1 MKLGFALLLRRRY
14 RPVRRRS
21 VSSRAGSRGTVPCR
35 LKCRFS
41 PLPIFLSVP
50 LAFFCVAVPA
60 AKAFPAPSGRARG
73 NEQESAQQLV
83 RDVVWNEVQAQNRDT
98 RHWHF
103 HETQWKGAVRK
114 VYDVIQTKYGDV
126 HRLLAIDGQPLDA
139 KAQEAESKRIQ
150 KLCNDPQQIEQA
162 QKARNADAKQEQEL
176 LEMLPDAFIFR
187 EVARKDD
194 IITLAFTPNPDFHPS
209 THEAQVFHHMDGT
222 MLVDGRVK
230 RLLEIHGKL
239 TTPVEF
245 WGGLLGHLD
254 AGGTFNVQQRDVA
267 DGHWDMVYMR
277 VNMDGKALFFKTISV
292 HDHEAYSDYQQVPDN
307 ITPSEAARQLK
318 QDAES
323 PRDYAGE

>member
-1 MKLGFALLLRRRY
+1 MKLGLVPLLRHRY
-14 RPVRRRS
+14 RHLCGEKV
-21 VSSRAGSRGTVPCR
+21 
-35 LKCRFS
+35 L
-41 PLPIFLSVP
+41 PLPSCLEKVPPQLGRRLSLSILLSVP
-50 LAFFCVAVPA
+50 LAFFCVVVPA
-60 AKAFPAPSGRARG
+60 TRTFAASPTRTRG
-73 NEQESAQQLV
+73 NEEQSAQQLV
-83 RDVVWNEVQAQNRDT
+83 RDVVWNEVQAETHDK

-103 HETQWKGAVRK
+103 LETQWKGAARK

-126 HRLLAIDGQPLDA
+126 HRLLAIDGRALDA
-139 KAQEAESKRIQ
+139 QAQEAESRRIQ

-162 QKARNADAKQEQEL
+162 QKARDADAKQEREL

-187 EVARKDD
+187 EVGRKGDVV
-194 IITLAFTPNPDFHPS
+194 TLDFTPNPNFRPS

-222 MLVDGRVK
+222 MLVDGRAR

-254 AGGTFNVQQRDVA
+254 AGGTFNVVQRDVGE
-267 DGHWDMVYMR
+267 GHWDMVYLR

-292 HDHEAYSDYQQVPDN
+292 HDHEAYSDYKRVPDG
-307 ITPSEAARQLK
+307 ITPSEAAKQLK

-323 PRDYAGE
+323 PHDFAGE

>member
-1 MKLGFALLLRRRY
+1 M
-14 RPVRRRS
+14 
-21 VSSRAGSRGTVPCR
+21 
-35 LKCRFS
+35 
-41 PLPIFLSVP
+41 
-50 LAFFCVAVPA
+50 
-60 AKAFPAPSGRARG
+60 
-73 NEQESAQQLV
+73 